1 MIVRIMEILTGRKVH
16 ETDGGNKGSVW
27 QAPAIVSL
35 VERLLYLNWLALVI
49 VASSGRYLLR
59 CHCYSICVSFTSHP
73 SR

>member
-27 QAPAIVSL
+27 QAPTIISL

-49 VASSGRYLLR
+49 RCLVWQILVALPLL
-59 CHCYSICVSFTSHP
+59 
-73 SR
+73 